1 MTMQDTPQASA
12 LLARLEAAE
21 DALANERHELA
32 DLCAE
37 VESRAR
43 DTESW
48 DQAERLYVWLRALE
62 SVRDGGVAEL
72 LRQVREELG

>member
-1 MTMQDTPQASA
+1 MTMQDTPQAAA

-32 DLCAE
+32 ALCNA
-37 VESRAR
+37 VEQRAR

-48 DQAERLYVWLRALE
+48 DAAERLYVWLRALE

>member
-1 MTMQDTPQASA
+1 MTMQDTPQASV

-21 DALANERHELA
+21 DALANERHELVA
-32 DLCAE
+32 LCTA
-37 VESRAR
+37 VEQRAR

-48 DQAERLYVWLRALE
+48 DAAERLYVWLRALE